1 MDGSQGLDRLL
12 LFDIVSPV
20 VLTGMFANSAPA
32 IRVVVQ
38 LAEGRSDVE
47 VEIDTF
53 LDGLGVLWA
62 FPDAVG
68 SILFRSLSLG
78 LLSELDSSESS
89 MVGVDTSTPDIRFER
104 RISVVD
110 IIDVETGVVADVP
123 GRRASSSFN
132 RRDIS
137 LLSCSSCAA
146 RFFSM
151 ASSRARDLCEAAN
164 CLVLTDLLVELP
176 VDEEKFVRQDFLLA

>member
-1 MDGSQGLDRLL
+1 LDGSRGFDRLL

-20 VLTGMFANSAPA
+20 VSTGMFANSAPA
-32 IRVVVQ
+32 IHVVVW

-78 LLSELDSSESS
+78 LLSELDSSESL
-89 MVGVDTSTPDIRFER
+89 MVGVDTSTPDNDLSGGFLWLI
-104 RISVVD
+104 
-110 IIDVETGVVADVP
+110 
-123 GRRASSSFN
+123 
-132 RRDIS
+132 
-137 LLSCSSCAA
+137 LL
-146 RFFSM
+146 M
-151 ASSRARDLCEAAN
+151 L
-164 CLVLTDLLVELP
+164 
-176 VDEEKFVRQDFLLA
+176 KQG

>member
-1 MDGSQGLDRLL
+1 MDGSRGLDRLL
-12 LFDIVSPV
+12 LFDIISPV
-20 VLTGMFANSAPA
+20 VSTGMFANSAPA
-32 IRVVVQ
+32 IRVVMR

-62 FPDAVG
+62 FPDTVG
-68 SILFRSLSLG
+68 SILFRSLLLG
-78 LLSELDSSESS
+78 LLSKLDSSESL
-89 MVGVDTSTPDIRFER
+89 MVGVDTSTPDIQFER

-110 IIDVETGVVADVP
+110 IIDDETGVAADMP

-137 LLSCSSCAA
+137 LLLCSSCAE
-146 RFFSM
+146 RWKKCSGGH
-151 ASSRARDLCEAAN
+151 
-164 CLVLTDLLVELP
+164 
-176 VDEEKFVRQDFLLA
+176 